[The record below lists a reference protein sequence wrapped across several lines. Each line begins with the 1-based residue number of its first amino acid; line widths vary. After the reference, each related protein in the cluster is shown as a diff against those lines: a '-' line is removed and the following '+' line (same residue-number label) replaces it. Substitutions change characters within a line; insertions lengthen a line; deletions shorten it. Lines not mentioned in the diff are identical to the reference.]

1 MSIVTVFDTNVWVS
15 YFLNRQLEE
24 LVALKYDRDICFV
37 RSADTLRELQLVLA
51 RPKFV
56 KYFDLPIADYIE
68 FYCNLT
74 EDKYIKP
81 MFKGCRDANDNFI
94 FDLAI
99 QSKAQYLVSGDK
111 DILEIKSSLLPTLKI
126 LTLATF
132 KSIVVAH

>member
-68 FYCNLT
+68 NL
-74 EDKYIKP
+74 P
-81 MFKGCRDANDNFI
+81 
-94 FDLAI
+94 
-99 QSKAQYLVSGDK
+99 
-111 DILEIKSSLLPTLKI
+111 KI
-126 LTLATF
+126 
-132 KSIVVAH
+132 SI

>member
-81 MFKGCRDANDNFI
+81 MFNGLSGCKR
-94 FDLAI
+94 
-99 QSKAQYLVSGDK
+99 
-111 DILEIKSSLLPTLKI
+111 
-126 LTLATF
+126 
-132 KSIVVAH
+132 